1 MDPKDGQLTP
11 FMSKVLGHIK
21 ANHVGPE
28 NSGNPREIG
37 ESIISG
43 SGKTPTRSSV
53 DKHVFAMSDLASMG
67 HIKETGFSATGQA
80 GEYYVD
86 K

>member
-1 MDPKDGQLTP
+1 MEPKKGQLTP
-11 FMSKVLGHIK
+11 FMAKVLDHIK

-37 ESIISG
+37 ESIIVG
-43 SGKTPTRSSV
+43 LGKAPTRAAI
-53 DKHVFAMSDLASMG
+53 DKHVFAMSDLAAMG
-67 HIKETGFSATGQA
+67 HIKETSFSATRQA
-80 GEYYVD
+80 GEYYVE